1 MSSGTTCTS
10 CPSQSLTARTDLWVV
25 QSLRNLWRA
34 YWARRARR
42 ASILLLS
49 SLDDRTLADIGLARS
64 EIESVVHDRS
74 RQRMRYYEPGWQ

>member
-1 MSSGTTCTS
+1 MSSSTLCTS
-10 CPSQSLTARTDLWVV
+10 SPSPSTAARTELRVV
-25 QSLRNLWRA
+25 QSLRHLWRA

-64 EIESVVHDRS
+64 EIEAVVHDRS
-74 RQRMRYYEPGWQ
+74 RQRMRYYEPDWQ